1 MISTNKKSST
11 RGQTDS
17 LIKSVG
23 VRITRQRRAVL
34 DTILNSK
41 DHPTASIIFQRAS
54 MKTRGLSLATV
65 YNCLETLTEA
75 HIINQLN
82 FDNGPARFCPN
93 LIPHAHFIDT
103 ENETVYDVHL
113 KPGICPEDVFDLPE
127 GVKIKHMDV
136 YMQGSIAQPTEN

>member
-1 MISTNKKSST
+1 MISTTKKSSS
-11 RGQTDS
+11 REQTDS

-41 DHPTASIIFQRAS
+41 DHPTASVIFQRAS
-54 MKTRGLSLATV
+54 AKTRGLSLATV
-65 YNCLETLTEA
+65 YNCLETLAEA

-93 LIPHAHFIDT
+93 LIPHAHFVDVDS
-103 ENETVYDVHL
+103 NTVYDVHL
-113 KPGICPEDVFDLPE
+113 KEGVCPEDVFDLPS
-127 GVKIKHMDV
+127 GVKVKHMDV
-136 YMQGSIAQPTEN
+136 YMQGTVA